1 MVNRHRIPGG
11 LAPRGSAVDAMINQ
25 PVRIVIAGDH
35 PIFRY
40 GLLKLIETKP
50 LLRVVGQADYGDDAV
65 TLVRQFEPDLLLS
78 DLGMAPLPGPDV
90 LRSISRFSNS
100 TRTIL
105 FTGTSDRTQIL
116 EALQLG
122 VRGIVLKRS
131 AADILF
137 KCISAVMAGQ
147 YWVGRDSIADLVQ
160 YLWNQRPSPNRDTRK
175 RNFGLT
181 ERELQI
187 VATIASGFTNRDIAK
202 EFSISEQT
210 VKHHLTNI
218 FDKTGVSN
226 RLELA
231 LFAINHRLPNMPVIE
246 EASLSEARLALAK

>member
-1 MVNRHRIPGG
+1 MEVCCR
-11 LAPRGSAVDAMINQ
+11 LLMIDKT
-25 PVRIVIAGDH
+25 VRVLIADDH

-40 GLLKLIETKP
+40 GLLKLLETEP
-50 LLRVVGQADYGDDAV
+50 LLQVVGQADNGDDALA
-65 TLVRQFEPDLLLS
+65 LVRKLKPVLLLT
-78 DLGMAPLPGPDV
+78 DLAIARLD
-90 LRSISRFSNS
+90 LFRSISSVSSS

-105 FTGTSDRTQIL
+105 FTGPIDKTQIL

-122 VRGIVLKRS
+122 ARGLVLKTS
-131 AADILF
+131 AIEILF

-147 YWVGRDSIADLVQ
+147 YWVGRDSIADLLQ
-160 YLWNQRPSPNRDTRK
+160 YLWDQRSSSNEARK
-175 RNFGLT
+175 RHFGLT

-187 VATIASGFTNRDIAK
+187 VATIVSGFTNRDIAK

-210 VKHHLTNI
+210 VKHHLSNI

-231 LFAINHRLPNMPVIE
+231 LFAINHRLPVVVVTTG
-246 EASLSEARLALAK
+246 SLTNL

>member
-1 MVNRHRIPGG
+1 
-11 LAPRGSAVDAMINQ
+11 MIDQ
-25 PVRIVIAGDH
+25 TARVVIADDH

-40 GLLKLIETKP
+40 GLTKLLETKP
-50 LLRVVGQADYGDDAV
+50 FLRVVGEAGNGEEAV
-65 TLVRQFEPDLLLS
+65 TLVEELEPELFRS
-78 DLGMAPLPGPDV
+78 DLAIAQPDV
-90 LRSISRFSNS
+90 LQSVSRLSKS

-105 FTGTSDRTQIL
+105 LTDPIDKAQIL
-116 EALQLG
+116 DALQLG
-122 VRGIVLKRS
+122 ARGMVLKKS
-131 AADILF
+131 ATPILF

-160 YLWNQRPSPNRDTRK
+160 YLWDQRASSKEPAQK

-181 ERELQI
+181 GRELQI
-187 VATIASGFTNRDIAK
+187 VSAVALGFINRDIAK

-210 VKHHLTNI
+210 VKHHISNI

-231 LFAINHRLPNMPVIE
+231 LFALNHRLPGIILTREVDTQ
-246 EASLSEARLALAK
+246 L

>member
-1 MVNRHRIPGG
+1 M
-11 LAPRGSAVDAMINQ
+11 LINQ
-25 PVRIVIAGDH
+25 TVRVVIADDH

-40 GLLKLIETKP
+40 GLTRLLETKP
-50 LLRVVGQADYGDDAV
+50 FFQVVGQADTGDEAA
-65 TLVRQFEPDLLLS
+65 TLVRELEPELFLS
-78 DLGMAPLPGPDV
+78 DLALAQPDV
-90 LRSISRFSNS
+90 LQSLSGSSDS

-105 FTGTSDRTQIL
+105 LTNSIDKTRIL

-122 VRGIVLKRS
+122 VRGIVPKKT
-131 AADILF
+131 ATEMLF

-147 YWVGRDSIADLVQ
+147 YWVGRDSVADLVQ
-160 YLWNQRPSPNRDTRK
+160 YLWRQRAVSNDDSRK

-187 VATIASGFTNRDIAK
+187 VSVVASGYTNRDIAK

-210 VKHHLTNI
+210 VKHHLSKI

-231 LFAINHRLPNMPVIE
+231 LFALNHRLPGIVVTAENT
-246 EASLSEARLALAK
+246 AR